1 MVSGPVVDAAERRRR
16 GRAVPK
22 IIDHRNSSSRSG
34 NSSGGG
40 GSSSSPGGDG
50 MSPHPPRNPVT
61 SPDYARCKNIFSLS
75 TTADKKK
82 KKKDAR
88 YRECVCVLLRKRWLI
103 ESERFFF
110 FFLDNRLYRLWCNML
125 PLDRQNI
132 KAFLKDYFSTPIV
145 LNTLIEKKVVYI
157 PPFVRQHL
165 CASKSKLHLFAL

>member
-1 MVSGPVVDAAERRRR
+1 MVSGPVVDAADRRRR

-61 SPDYARCKNIFSLS
+61 SPDYARCKNIFSFS

-82 KKKDAR
+82 DACC
-88 YRECVCVLLRKRWLI
+88 ESVCACFYENVGLLSRND
-103 ESERFFF
+103 FFF
-110 FFLDNRLYRLWCNML
+110 FGH
-125 PLDRQNI
+125 
-132 KAFLKDYFSTPIV
+132 ST
-145 LNTLIEKKVVYI
+145 I
-157 PPFVRQHL
+157 PSTV
-165 CASKSKLHLFAL
+165 